1 MIVYGNFLLRPYIK
15 ALVLVLFAS
24 MFGVFAYSTAQLKQ
38 YFDFTEILPSD
49 SYILGWWDA
58 MNDLSVNNGVRA
70 GIYFRDVD
78 FSLKETRDDMY
89 AFVDELVAMPTA
101 GRYPF
106 DFWLEEFDQFVVDA
120 NITESLPFEKQI
132 ALFLSEE
139 TYEIHKENIV
149 LGDSGVM
156 LASRTLLAYDNHD
169 YEDIKET
176 IDALNMQEDIS
187 ANQPVNKGRKDWAF
201 FTWAGE
207 WHVLQY
213 DC

>member
-106 DFWLEEFDQFVVDA
+106 DFWLKEFDQFVVDA

-132 ALFLSEE
+132 VLFLSEE

-207 WHVLQY
+207 
-213 DC
+213 